1 MAKIKQQYNQEGY
14 DKLVSELNSRK
25 NEIREKI
32 VHDIETARG
41 FGDLSENAEY
51 SAARE
56 EQAKNEARIAEL
68 EALIENAEVI
78 DEATIDK
85 SMVNIGS
92 VVKVLYVDDK
102 DEVEYHIVSSNEVD
116 PFENKISIESPI
128 GSALSGKKAGDKIE
142 VNVPGGVIV
151 LEVLEVSRK
160 DKK

>member
-92 VVKVLYVDDK
+92 VVKVLYVDGK

-128 GSALSGKKAGDKIE
+128 GAALSGKKAGDKIE

-160 DKK
+160 DRK